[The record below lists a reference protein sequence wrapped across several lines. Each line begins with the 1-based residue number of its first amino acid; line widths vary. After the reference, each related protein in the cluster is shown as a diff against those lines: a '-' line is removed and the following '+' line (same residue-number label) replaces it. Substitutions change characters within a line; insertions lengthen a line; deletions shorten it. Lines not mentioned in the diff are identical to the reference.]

1 MAGEEKIM
9 ENKNFDVEV
18 HHVTRVEG
26 HGNIYVNVRNGTVE
40 RCEWNISEAPR
51 FFEAMVLGRKWSE
64 LHHITSRICG
74 ICSIGHTLA
83 SLEATEAAMGIK
95 ISEQDLK
102 LRKIALHA
110 ENMQSHL
117 LHVGFLVLPDLMG
130 VGSVIPLASSNP
142 DEVKTVLRLHRL
154 ANEMS
159 DMLCGRTTHPQR
171 LLPGGFSKIPT
182 MKELTGLRE
191 RLKASVPDLQAVAKL
206 LQTLAPKIPDFVRET
221 EFISLTKPDEY
232 ALYDGK
238 IGSTDTD
245 SAPASEYLSYTNEYI
260 VPQSTAKRAK
270 HARDSYMVGAL
281 ARLNNNYDL
290 LSPLAKQVAE
300 MFNLKPVCHNPFMN
314 SIAQL
319 VEVVHSVEDSI
330 KLINE
335 LEAAGLKSQPDYN
348 NPKIK
353 VKAGRGVGAVEVPRG
368 ILFHDYTYNEKG
380 VCTKANCVIPTN
392 QNHGNIELDLKAL
405 VPKIM
410 DKTPKE
416 IELTLEML
424 VRAYDPCISC
434 STHAVKVHFV

>member
-1 MAGEEKIM
+1 MVNE
-9 ENKNFDVEV
+9 NFDVEV

-26 HGNIYVNVRNGTVE
+26 HGNIYVNVRNGTLE

-51 FFEAMVLGRKWSE
+51 FFEAMVVGRNWSE
-64 LHHITSRICG
+64 LQHITSRICG

-83 SLEATEAAMGIK
+83 SLKATEAAMGIT
-95 ISEQDLK
+95 ISDQDLK

-110 ENMQSHL
+110 ENLQSHL

-142 DEVKTVLRLHRL
+142 EEVKIVLRLHRL

-171 LLPGGFSKIPT
+171 LIPGGFSKIPS
-182 MKELTGLRE
+182 MKELSGLRE

-206 LQTLAPKIPDFVRET
+206 LKSLAPKIPDFVRET
-221 EFISLTKPDEY
+221 EFIALTSPNEY

-238 IGSTDTD
+238 IGSTDVEA
-245 SAPASEYLSYTNEYI
+245 APAREYLSYTNEYI
-260 VPQSTAKRAK
+260 IPQSTAKWAK
-270 HARDSYMVGAL
+270 NKRESYMVGAL
-281 ARLNNNYDL
+281 ARLNINYNK
-290 LSPLAKQVAE
+290 LSPLAKKTAE
-300 MFNLKPVCHNPFMN
+300 MFGLKPVCHNPFMN
-314 SIAQL
+314 NIAQL
-319 VEVVHSVEDSI
+319 VEVVHGVEDSI

-335 LEAAGLKSQPDYN
+335 LEVVGLKSQPDYN
-348 NPKIK
+348 LPEIK
-353 VKAGRGVGAVEVPRG
+353 VKAGQGVGAVEVPRG
-368 ILFHDYTYNEKG
+368 ILFHDYTYNKDG
-380 VCTKANCVIPTN
+380 ICTKANCIIPTN
-392 QNHGNIELDLKAL
+392 QNHGNIQLDLKAL

-410 DKTPKE
+410 NKTKKE

-434 STHAVKVHFV
+434 STHAVKVHFI